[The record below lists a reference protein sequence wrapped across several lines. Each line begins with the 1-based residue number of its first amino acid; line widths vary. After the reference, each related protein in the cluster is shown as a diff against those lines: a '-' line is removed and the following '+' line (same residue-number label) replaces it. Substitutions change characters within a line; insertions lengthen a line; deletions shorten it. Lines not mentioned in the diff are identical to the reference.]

1 MDDNKSMQDQ
11 LDKDLKAAMLGGDKQ
26 RAEVLRG
33 LKNALQYEAVAQ
45 NSVDRRLNQ
54 EQTQKIL
61 AREAKKRQEA
71 ADIYQKA
78 GENQR
83 AKIELAEKTIIQG
96 YLPEQLDDAA
106 IAELIKEQ
114 IAAAPTSTLADMGK
128 IIGAVK
134 AKAGPSADGA
144 TIARLVKENLAE
156 Q

>member
-1 MDDNKSMQDQ
+1 MQDK
-11 LDKDLKAAMLGGDKQ
+11 LDSDLKVAMLAGDKQ

-45 NSVDRRLNQ
+45 NAPDRQLSD
-54 EQTQKIL
+54 EQIQKVL

-78 GENQR
+78 GETQR
-83 AKIELAEKTIIQG
+83 AQTELAEKTIIQD
-96 YLPEQLDDAA
+96 YLPTQLDDAA
-106 IAELIKEQ
+106 LAELVKKE
-114 IAAAPTSTLADMGK
+114 IAAAPAPTMADMGK

-134 AKAGPSADGA
+134 VRAGPSADGA
-144 TIARLVKENLAE
+144 TIARLVKESLTP

>member
-1 MDDNKSMQDQ
+1 MQDK
-11 LDKDLKAAMLGGDKQ
+11 LESDLKVAMLAGDKQ

-45 NSVDRRLNQ
+45 ASADRQLSD
-54 EQTQKIL
+54 EQIQKVA

-83 AKIELAEKTIIQG
+83 AQAELAEKKIIEE
-96 YLPEQLDDAA
+96 YLPEQLDEAA
-106 IAELIKEQ
+106 ILVLVKDECGKISNPSMQ
-114 IAAAPTSTLADMGK
+114 NMGQ

-134 AKAGPSADGA
+134 ARAGAGADGA
-144 TIARLVKENLAE
+144 VIAKLVKEALE
-156 Q
+156 KQ

>member
-1 MDDNKSMQDQ
+1 MQDQ

-45 NSVDRRLNQ
+45 NSVDRSLDD
-54 EQTQKIL
+54 EQIQKVL

-83 AKIELAEKTIIQG
+83 AQVELAEKMIIGQ
-96 YLPEQLDDAA
+96 YLPGQLDESA
-106 IAELIKEQ
+106 I
-114 IAAAPTSTLADMGK
+114 LALVKDEIGKADNPSAQNMGQ

-134 AKAGPSADGA
+134 ASAGASADGA
-144 TIARLVKENLAE
+144 TIARLVKEALGTK
-156 Q
+156 

>member
-1 MDDNKSMQDQ
+1 MQDK
-11 LDKDLKAAMLGGDKQ
+11 LDGDLKAAMLSGDKQ

-45 NSVDRRLNQ
+45 SSADRRLSE
-54 EQTQKIL
+54 EQIGKVL

-78 GENQR
+78 GESER
-83 AKIELAEKTIIQG
+83 AKTELAEKTIIKE
-96 YLPEQLDDAA
+96 YLPEQLDEAA
-106 IAELIKEQ
+106 IAELIKKE
-114 IAAAPTSTLADMGK
+114 IATAPAPTLADMGK

-134 AKAGPSADGA
+134 AKAGPATDGA
-144 TIARLVKENLAE
+144 TIARLVKEALEA